1 MSLKFF
7 LEYFLIKLLLLICS
21 LFSKKFIFNIFK
33 YLGTLSFYLLK
44 KRRNLAIRNITNAFP
59 KKDKKNIIKIAKGS
73 FQNFSEV
80 IAYNLLVQCN
90 KINKKNINEFVLE
103 ENFNILESLI
113 KNSSNG
119 VLIITGHIGNWEC
132 LSQYVSLK
140 ISTKFHAIA
149 RQMNN
154 PLIDKNIVNVIRS
167 KFNIHTF
174 HKKNAILRL
183 MKVLKKGDTAGIL
196 IDQNLDDKMHIKT
209 KFFGNFAN
217 STPLPAIL
225 KIKYNI
231 PIIFAFMVKNSA
243 HKYELIFYDDITLNF
258 NNKSENELIFEI
270 TNNHQ
275 KILEEVIKEY
285 PEQWLWM
292 HNRWKL

>member
-7 LEYFLIKLLLLICS
+7 LEYFLIKLLLFICS
-21 LFSKKFIFNIFK
+21 LFSKKFIFNFFK
-33 YLGTLSFYLLK
+33 HLGTLSFYLLR
-44 KRRNLAIRNITNAFP
+44 KRRNLAIKNITNAFP
-59 KKDKKNIIKIAKGS
+59 NKDKKNIIKIGKRS

-90 KINKKNINEFVLE
+90 KINNKNINEFVLE

-113 KNSSNG
+113 QNSSNG

-132 LSQYVSLK
+132 LSQYVSLG

-149 RQMNN
+149 RKMNN
-154 PLIDKNIVNVIRS
+154 PLIDKKIINTIRS

-174 HKKNAILRL
+174 PKKNAILRL
-183 MKVLKKGDTAGIL
+183 VKVLKKGDTAGIL
-196 IDQNLDDKMHIKT
+196 IDQKLNDKMHVKT
-209 KFFGNFAN
+209 KFFGNIAN

-225 KIKYNI
+225 QIRYNI
-231 PIIFAFMVKNSA
+231 PIIFAFMVRHSTN
-243 HKYELIFYDDITLNF
+243 KYKLIFYDDIALNF
-258 NNKSENELIFEI
+258 NNKSEEELIFEI

-275 KILEEVIKEY
+275 KILEEVIREY
-285 PEQWLWM
+285 PDQWLWM